1 MKIVRVAILTVVLT
15 VLFVGQTP
23 RIVLGANVTVDPAF
37 AASYTATDLG
47 QVPGL
52 AASGTGGVAF
62 KPGDPNTMLIMG
74 RTDTNAALYSFGV
87 LRDSNNHIT
96 GYAGNAVVVAPAP
109 HAEGGMGYVD
119 DVLLYARYITNQIG
133 EIKDGSTATD
143 KVVNLTALG
152 ADPGVDGVG
161 VVPAGYPGAGQLK
174 SVSYVTGSW
183 STDAFSPNGSGT
195 LDITS
200 VTNKTTLT
208 GGPTGFAF
216 VPPGSPTFPVNSM
229 IQAEF
234 DTGVLSTYT
243 LDSDGDPL
251 PGTRQVVASGFAIP
265 AGVAIDPITGD
276 ALISHNPSSPH
287 LEVVRG
293 FAGPPQ
299 TATPRIW
306 GDGDCGGDIGPRD
319 AQAVLKN
326 VLVQNPLSQ
335 TQPCPAVGA
344 QVTVDGVSRIWS
356 DWDCG
361 GDIGPRDAQAILKNV
376 LVQSPLS
383 QTQPCPAVGSTVQ
396 VTS

>member
-1 MKIVRVAILTVVLT
+1 VKIVRVAFLTAVLT

-23 RIVLGANVTVDPAF
+23 RIVLGANVTVAPPF
-37 AASYTATDLG
+37 ATSYTATDLG
-47 QVPGL
+47 EVPGL
-52 AASGTGGVAF
+52 AASGTGGIAF
-62 KPGDPNTMLIMG
+62 KPGDPNTMLILG
-74 RTDTNAALYSFGV
+74 RTDSNAALYSFGV
-87 LRDSNNHIT
+87 LRDNNNHIT
-96 GYAGNAVVVAPAP
+96 GFAGNAVVAAPAP
-109 HAEGGMGYVD
+109 HADGGMGYVD
-119 DVLLYARYITNQIG
+119 DVLLYPRYITNQIG

-161 VVPAGYPGAGQLK
+161 VVPTGYPGAGKLK

-183 STDAFSPNGSGT
+183 STDAFSLNGSGT

-216 VPPGSPTFPVNSM
+216 VPPGSPIFPANSM

-234 DTGVLSTYT
+234 DAGVLSTYT

-251 PGTRQVVASGFAIP
+251 PDTRQVVASGFAIP

-293 FAGPPQ
+293 FASLL
-299 TATPRIW
+299 TATPRKW
-306 GDGDCGGDIGPRD
+306 GDFNCSGSVDPVDALDELLPLAAHTSAAATACPGIRATVQIGGHAKLWG
-319 AQAVLKN
+319 
-326 VLVQNPLSQ
+326 
-335 TQPCPAVGA
+335 
-344 QVTVDGVSRIWS
+344 
-356 DWDCG
+356 DWDCSG
-361 GDIGPRDAQAILKNV
+361 TVTPEDALPILEFDAQLNLPPI
-376 LVQSPLS
+376 SG
-383 QTQPCPAVGSTVQ
+383 CPDMGSTVQ

>member
-1 MKIVRVAILTVVLT
+1 VKIVRLAILTIVLMVV
-15 VLFVGQTP
+15 FVGQTP
-23 RIVLGANVTVDPAF
+23 KIVLGANVTVAPAF
-37 AASYTATDLG
+37 AASYTAIDLG
-47 QVPGL
+47 AVPGL
-52 AASGTGGVAF
+52 GASGTGGIAF

-74 RTDTNAALYSFGV
+74 RTDTNAALFSFGV
-87 LRDSNNHIT
+87 LRDNNNHIT

-109 HAEGGMGYVD
+109 HADGGMGYVD
-119 DVLLYARYITNQIG
+119 DVLLYARYITNQLG

-152 ADPGVDGVG
+152 ADPGVAGVG
-161 VVPAGYPGAGQLK
+161 VVPMGYPGTGKLK
-174 SVSYVTGSW
+174 STSYVTGSW
-183 STDAFSPNGSGT
+183 STDAFSLNGSGT

-200 VTNKTTLT
+200 VTKETTLT
-208 GGPTGFAF
+208 GGPEGFAF
-216 VPPGSPTFPVNSM
+216 VPAGSPIFPANSM

-234 DTGVLSTYT
+234 DTGVLSTYS

-306 GDGDCGGDIGPRD
+306 GDVDCGGDIGPRD
-319 AQAVLKN
+319 AQAILKN

-344 QVTVDGVSRIWS
+344 QVTVDGVSRIWG
-356 DWDCG
+356 DVDCG

-376 LVQSPLS
+376 LVQNALS
-383 QTQPCPAVGSTVQ
+383 QTQPCPPVGSTVQ
-396 VTS
+396 VVG

>member
-1 MKIVRVAILTVVLT
+1 VKIVRVAILTVVLI
-15 VLFVGQTP
+15 VVFVGQTP

-37 AASYTATDLG
+37 SASYTSADLG
-47 QVPGL
+47 EVPGL
-52 AASGTGGVAF
+52 AASGTGGIAF

-74 RTDTNAALYSFGV
+74 RTDTNAAIFSFGV

-96 GYAGNAVVVAPAP
+96 GFASNAVVVAQAP
-109 HAEGGMGYVD
+109 HGDGGMGYVD
-119 DVLLYARYITNQIG
+119 GVLVYPRYIPNQLG
-133 EIKDGSTATD
+133 EIKAGSTATD
-143 KVVNLTALG
+143 KVVNLTPLG

-161 VVPAGYPGAGQLK
+161 VVPTGYPGAGQMK
-174 SVSYVTGSW
+174 SVSYVTDSW

-200 VTNKTTLT
+200 VTNKATLT
-208 GGPTGFAF
+208 GGPAGFAF
-216 VPPGSPTFPVNSM
+216 VPPGSPAFPDNSM
-229 IQAEF
+229 IQAENG
-234 DTGVLSTYT
+234 TGELSTYT

-251 PGTRQVVASGFAIP
+251 PGSRQVVASGFAIP
-265 AGVAIDPITGD
+265 SGVAIDPLTGD

-287 LEVVRG
+287 LEVIRG

-376 LVQSPLS
+376 LVQNPLS

-396 VTS
+396 VVG